1 MPQRW
6 KFNILI
12 VLIGIILICG
22 SKWESSFVK
31 GVGRSVG
38 PGVKANVLKKRAKKY
53 HLISKTINTYPNFG
67 AIILRA
73 NQSSPT
79 VLLPHIKLPH
89 RVISSSTFINKK
101 KLNRI
106 WATALFVGSFNYFFS
121 RFVKNCPFWM
131 QLGRI

>member
-31 GVGRSVG
+31 RVG
-38 PGVKANVLKKRAKKY
+38 PGVEAIKLMFWRREPKKY
-53 HLISKTINTYPNFG
+53 HLITKTINSYPNFE

-79 VLLPHIKLPH
+79 VLLPNIKLPH
-89 RVISSSTFINKK
+89 RVISSSTFYTKK
-101 KLNRI
+101 VKSYM
-106 WATALFVGSFNYFFS
+106 GDCSF
-121 RFVKNCPFWM
+121 RGVV
-131 QLGRI
+131 